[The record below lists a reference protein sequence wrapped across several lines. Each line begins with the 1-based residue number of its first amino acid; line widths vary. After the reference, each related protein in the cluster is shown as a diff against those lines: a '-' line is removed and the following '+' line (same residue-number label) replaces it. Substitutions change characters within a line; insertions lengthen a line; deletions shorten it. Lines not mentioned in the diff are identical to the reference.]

1 MHNVILGKAAGRA
14 LECLVRRR
22 VAAMRR
28 RSAPVVFAAVLACI
42 ALLASGCTTLVQ
54 GSASPV
60 AVDEPAADSSAVPE
74 APPVDEIS
82 WEDCT
87 DNVVDAVGGELERP
101 LTFECG
107 TTRVPKDYDNP
118 FDGEY
123 ELFLLRGVSTE
134 QSDRIGSLL
143 VNPGG
148 PGASGVDTAIGLAL
162 SLPEEILARFDIVG
176 FDPRGV
182 NLSSPVDCISDSVED
197 ALNAAEPTPRAADEI
212 DEALDMSEDV
222 GTACEDKYGDELG
235 NFNTTYTAR
244 DMDRLRE
251 ALGDEQ
257 LTYLGYSYGTTLGST
272 YAELFP
278 DRVRALVLDGAVD
291 PSKDDLQGSEGQAAG
306 FEQAFDAFAADC
318 VAQGADCP
326 AGMNPRALVY
336 ELLDQAEAAPISS
349 SGPDGRSATD
359 GLVFIG
365 VLGALYSQDAWPD
378 LAGALA
384 DARAGDS
391 AGILALADGYTGRRP
406 DGSYS
411 NLTDAN
417 IAINCAD
424 SDQTFTATEV
434 RGYIA
439 EWDVT
444 YPLYG
449 AALAKGLRTCTLW
462 EATRHPLPDRD
473 AAGSVPILVIGTEG
487 DPATP
492 YQGAVTMAEQ
502 LDGGVLLTW
511 EGEGHTAFPKTDCIT
526 DAVVGYLIDLV
537 APADGTS
544 CPA

>member
-1 MHNVILGKAAGRA
+1 M
-14 LECLVRRR
+14 
-22 VAAMRR
+22 
-28 RSAPVVFAAVLACI
+28 
-42 ALLASGCTTLVQ
+42 ALLASGCTTVVQ
-54 GSASPV
+54 GSATPTVPSRESVP
-60 AVDEPAADSSAVPE
+60 DSTAAPE
-74 APPVDEIS
+74 APPVDDIS

-87 DNVVDAVGGELERP
+87 DNVVQAVGEELERP

-118 FDGEY
+118 TEGDY

-148 PGASGVDTAIGLAL
+148 PGASGVNTAIALAL
-162 SLPEEILARFDIVG
+162 SLPLEILARFDIVG

-182 NLSSPVDCISDSVED
+182 GLSEPVECISDSFKDEI
-197 ALNAAEPTPRAADEI
+197 NAAEPTPRTAEEI
-212 DEALDMSEDV
+212 DEALDLSEEV
-222 GTACEDKYGDELG
+222 GSGCEDKYGDELG

-291 PSKDDLQGSEGQAAG
+291 PSKNDLQGSEGQAAG

-318 VAQGADCP
+318 AAQGADCP
-326 AGMNPRALVY
+326 AGPDPRALVY
-336 ELLDQAEAAPISS
+336 QLLDQAESSPIPS
-349 SGPDGRSATD
+349 SGPGGRSVSD
-359 GLVFIG
+359 GMVFLG

-378 LAGALA
+378 LAQALA
-384 DARAGDS
+384 DAQAGDS
-391 AGILALADGYTGRRP
+391 VGILALADGYTGRQD
-406 DGSYS
+406 DGSYP
-411 NLTDAN
+411 NLVDAN

-434 RGYIA
+434 REYIA
-439 EWDVT
+439 EWDIT

-449 AALAKGLRTCTLW
+449 AALASGLMTCTLW
-462 EATRHPLPDRD
+462 EATRHPLPERD
-473 AAGSVPILVIGTEG
+473 AAGSAPILVIGTEG

-492 YQGAVTMAEQ
+492 YAGAVTMAEQ
-502 LDGGVLLTW
+502 LEAGVLLTW

-526 DAVVGYLIDLV
+526 DAVVSYLIDLV
-537 APADGTS
+537 APADGTT

>member
-1 MHNVILGKAAGRA
+1 
-14 LECLVRRR
+14 
-22 VAAMRR
+22 MRR
-28 RSAPVVFAAVLACI
+28 GSTRSALAAALACI
-42 ALLASGCTTLVQ
+42 ALVVSGCTTLVA
-54 GSASPV
+54 GSAT
-60 AVDEPAADSSAVPE
+60 PAAPGAAADAPTTPAQ
-74 APPVDEIS
+74 APPVDDIA

-87 DNVVDAVGGELERP
+87 DNVERAVGGELDRP

-118 FDGEY
+118 TDGTY
-123 ELFLLRGVSTE
+123 ELFLLRGVSAE
-134 QSDRIGSLL
+134 QTDRIASLL

-148 PGASGVDTAIGLAL
+148 PGGSGVDTAIGL
-162 SLPEEILARFDIVG
+162 SLNLPMEVLARFDIVG

-182 NLSSPVDCISDSVED
+182 NLSSPVECLTDSFKDEI
-197 ALNAAEPTPRAADEI
+197 NAAEPTPRTAEEI
-212 DEALDMSEDV
+212 DDALDLSEEV
-222 GTACEDKYGDELG
+222 GDGCEDKYGEELG

-291 PSKDDLQGSEGQAAG
+291 PSKDDLESSEGQAAG
-306 FEQAFDAFAADC
+306 FEQAFDAFSADC
-318 VAQGADCP
+318 AAQGAGCP
-326 AGMNPRALVY
+326 AGPDPRALVY
-336 ELLDQAEAAPISS
+336 ELLDQAEGAPIPS

-359 GLVFIG
+359 GLVFLG

-378 LAGALA
+378 LARALA

-391 AGILALADGYTGRRP
+391 VGIVSLADGYSQRRE
-406 DGSYS
+406 DGTYP

-424 SDQTFTATEV
+424 SDQTFTPGEV
-434 RGYIA
+434 RDYVA
-439 EWDVT
+439 EWDAA
-444 YPLYG
+444 YPLFG
-449 AALAKGLRTCTLW
+449 AALASGLLTCTLW
-462 EATRHPLPDRD
+462 DATRHPLPERD
-473 AAGSVPILVIGTEG
+473 AVGSAPILVIGTEG

-492 YQGAVTMAEQ
+492 YEGAVTMAEQ
-502 LDGGVLLTW
+502 LEAGVLLTW

-526 DAVVGYLIDLV
+526 AAVVAYLIDLV
-537 APADGTS
+537 APADGTT

>member
-1 MHNVILGKAAGRA
+1 M
-14 LECLVRRR
+14 
-22 VAAMRR
+22 
-28 RSAPVVFAAVLACI
+28 
-42 ALLASGCTTLVQ
+42 ALLASGCTTVVQ
-54 GSASPV
+54 GSASP
-60 AVDEPAADSSAVPE
+60 AAGGAGAPDSAATPE
-74 APPVDEIS
+74 APPVDDIS

-87 DNVVDAVGGELERP
+87 DNVVQAVGGELERP

-107 TTRVPKDYDNP
+107 TTRVPRDYDNP
-118 FDGEY
+118 TEGEY

-134 QSDRIGSLL
+134 QTDRIGSLL

-148 PGASGVDTAIGLAL
+148 PGGSGVDTAIGLAL
-162 SLPEEILARFDIVG
+162 TLPLELLARFDIVG

-182 NLSSPVDCISDSVED
+182 GLSTPVECISDSLKD
-197 ALNAAEPTPRAADEI
+197 DINAAEPTPRSPEEI
-212 DEALDMSEDV
+212 DEALDLSEEV
-222 GTACEDKYGDELG
+222 GNGCEDKYGDELG

-291 PSKDDLQGSEGQAAG
+291 PSKNDLESTEGQAAG

-318 VAQGADCP
+318 AAQGAACP
-326 AGMNPRALVY
+326 AGSDPRALVY
-336 ELLDQAEAAPISS
+336 GLLDRAEASPIPS
-349 SGPDGRSATD
+349 SGSGGRSATD
-359 GLVFIG
+359 GLVFLG
-365 VLGALYSQDAWPD
+365 VLGALYSRDSWPV
-378 LAGALA
+378 LAQSLA

-391 AGILALADGYTGRRP
+391 VGLLELADGYSQRRD
-406 DGSYS
+406 DGTYP
-411 NLTDAN
+411 NLVDAN
-417 IAINCAD
+417 LAINCAD
-424 SDQTFTATEV
+424 GDQTFTATEV
-434 RGYIA
+434 REYIA

-449 AALAKGLRTCTLW
+449 AALASGLMTCTLW
-462 EATRHPLPDRD
+462 EATRHPLPERD
-473 AAGSVPILVIGTEG
+473 AAGSAPILVIGTEG

-492 YQGAVTMAEQ
+492 YEGALTMAEQ
-502 LDGGVLLTW
+502 LEAGVLLTW

-526 DAVVGYLIDLV
+526 DTVVSYLIDLV
-537 APADGTS
+537 APADGTT

>member
-1 MHNVILGKAAGRA
+1 
-14 LECLVRRR
+14 
-22 VAAMRR
+22 MRR
-28 RSAPVVFAAVLACI
+28 RSTASVVAAALASI
-42 ALLASGCTTLVQ
+42 ALLVSGCTTIVT

-60 AVDEPAADSSAVPE
+60 PVPGAEPDSTPAPE
-74 APPVDEIS
+74 APPVDDIA

-87 DNVVDAVGGELERP
+87 DNVERAVGGQLNRP

-107 TTRVPKDYDNP
+107 TTRVPRDYDNP
-118 FDGEY
+118 TGGDY

-134 QSDRIGSLL
+134 QTDRIGSLL

-162 SLPEEILARFDIVG
+162 SLPLELLDRFDIVG

-182 NLSSPVDCISDSVED
+182 GFSSPVECISDSFKDEI
-197 ALNAAEPTPRAADEI
+197 NAAEPTPRTPEEI
-212 DEALDMSEDV
+212 DEALDLSEEI
-222 GTACEDKYGDELG
+222 GAGCETRYGEELG

-291 PSKDDLQGSEGQAAG
+291 PSKDDLEGSEGQAAG

-318 VAQGADCP
+318 VAQGAACP
-326 AGMNPRALVY
+326 AGPDPRALVY
-336 ELLDQAEAAPISS
+336 ELLEGAEASPIPS
-349 SGPDGRSATD
+349 SGPGGRSATD

-365 VLGALYSQDAWPD
+365 VLGALYSQDAWP
-378 LAGALA
+378 ALA
-384 DARAGDS
+384 RSVADAQAGDS
-391 AGILALADGYTGRRP
+391 VGILDLADGYTRRLD
-406 DGSYS
+406 DGSYP
-411 NLTDAN
+411 NLIDAN

-424 SDQTFTATEV
+424 SDQTFTPNQV

-439 EWDVT
+439 EWDVS

-449 AALAKGLRTCTLW
+449 AALASGLMTCTLW
-462 EATRHPLPDRD
+462 EATRHPLPERD
-473 AAGSVPILVIGTEG
+473 AAGSAPILVIGTEG

-492 YQGAVTMAEQ
+492 YEGAVTMAEQ
-502 LDGGVLLTW
+502 LEAGVLLTW

-526 DAVVGYLIDLV
+526 DAVVGYLVALV
-537 APADGTS
+537 APADGTT

>member
-1 MHNVILGKAAGRA
+1 
-14 LECLVRRR
+14 
-22 VAAMRR
+22 MRR
-28 RSAPVVFAAVLACI
+28 RSPPFVFAAALTAL
-42 ALLASGCTTLVQ
+42 ALLSGGCTTVVQ
-54 GSASPV
+54 GSASPA
-60 AVDEPAADSSAVPE
+60 AVGETAPDSTEVPQ
-74 APPVDEIS
+74 APPVDNIS

-87 DNVVDAVGGELERP
+87 DNVVDAVGGELERS
-101 LTFECG
+101 LRFECG

-118 FDGEY
+118 TEGDY

-134 QSDRIGSLL
+134 QTDRIGSLL

-162 SLPEEILARFDIVG
+162 TLPEEILARFDIVG

-182 NLSSPVDCISDSVED
+182 GFSAPVECISD
-197 ALNAAEPTPRAADEI
+197 ALKDESYAAEPTPRSPEEI
-212 DEALDMSEDV
+212 DEAIDLYEEV
-222 GTACEDKYGDELG
+222 GDGCEAKYGDELG
-235 NFNTTYTAR
+235 NFNTTYTAL

-291 PSKDDLQGSEGQAAG
+291 PSKDDLESSEGQAAG

-318 VAQGADCP
+318 SSRGAECP
-326 AGMNPRALVY
+326 AGPDPRAQVY
-336 ELLDQAEAAPISS
+336 ELLDQAEASPIPS
-349 SGPDGRSATD
+349 SGPGGRFATD
-359 GLVFIG
+359 GLVFLG

-378 LAGALA
+378 LAQSLA
-384 DARAGDS
+384 DARGGDS
-391 AGILALADGYTGRRP
+391 VGILALADGYSRRQA

-434 RGYIA
+434 RGYVA
-439 EWDVT
+439 EWDSK
-444 YPLYG
+444 YPLFG
-449 AALAKGLRTCTLW
+449 AALASGLMTCTLW
-462 EATRHPLPDRD
+462 EATRHPLPERD
-473 AAGSVPILVIGTEG
+473 AARSAPILVVGTEG

-492 YQGAVTMAEQ
+492 YAGAVTMADQ
-502 LDGGVLLTW
+502 LEGGVLLTW
-511 EGEGHTAFPKTDCIT
+511 EGEGHTAFPKTECIT
-526 DAVVGYLIDLV
+526 DVVMEYLIDLV
-537 APADGTS
+537 APADGTT

>member
-1 MHNVILGKAAGRA
+1 M
-14 LECLVRRR
+14 RRL
-22 VAAMRR
+22 RR
-28 RSAPVVFAAVLACI
+28 RSVLGAVLACI
-42 ALLASGCTTLVQ
+42 ALLASGCTTVVT
-54 GSASPV
+54 GSASP
-60 AVDEPAADSSAVPE
+60 AAPADPAAEPAATSAPPQ
-74 APPVDEIS
+74 APPVDDIS

-87 DNVVDAVGGELERP
+87 DAVERAVGGELDRP

-118 FDGEY
+118 TDGEY
-123 ELFLLRGVSTE
+123 ELFLIRGVSTE
-134 QSDRIGSLL
+134 QTARIGSLL

-148 PGASGVDTAIGLAL
+148 PGASGVDTAVGLAL
-162 SLPEEILARFDIVG
+162 SLPLEILARFDIVG

-182 NLSSPVDCISDSVED
+182 GISDPVECLSD
-197 ALNAAEPTPRAADEI
+197 SFKDEIYASEPTPRTPEEI
-212 DEALDMSEDV
+212 DEALDLSEEV
-222 GTACEDKYGDELG
+222 GDGCEAKYGDELG

-291 PSKDDLQGSEGQAAG
+291 PSKDDLESSEGQAAG

-318 VAQGADCP
+318 AARGSACP
-326 AGMNPRALVY
+326 AGADPRTLVY
-336 ELLDQAEAAPISS
+336 QLLDQAEASPIPS
-349 SGPDGRSATD
+349 SGPDGRSASD
-359 GLVFIG
+359 GLVFTG
-365 VLGALYSQDAWPD
+365 VLSALYSQDAWPD
-378 LAGALA
+378 LARALA
-384 DARAGDS
+384 DAQAGDS
-391 AGILALADGYTGRRP
+391 AGILALADGYTRRQS
-406 DGSYS
+406 DGTYP

-424 SDQTFTATEV
+424 SDQTFTPSDV
-434 RGYIA
+434 REYIA

-449 AALAKGLRTCTLW
+449 AALASGLMTCTLW
-462 EATRHPLPDRD
+462 EATRHPLPERD
-473 AAGSVPILVIGTEG
+473 AAGSAPILVIGTEG

-492 YQGAVTMAEQ
+492 YEGAVTMAEQ
-502 LDGGVLLTW
+502 LEAGVLLTW

-526 DAVVGYLIDLV
+526 DAVVNYLIDLV
-537 APADGTS
+537 APTDGTT

>member
-1 MHNVILGKAAGRA
+1 
-14 LECLVRRR
+14 
-22 VAAMRR
+22 MRR
-28 RSAPVVFAAVLACI
+28 RAARSVLAAVLGSIVLLI
-42 ALLASGCTTLVQ
+42 AGCTTMTD
-54 GSASPV
+54 GRATPAAAGTAASPPS
-60 AVDEPAADSSAVPE
+60 ESVPE
-74 APPVDEIS
+74 APPVEDIS

-87 DNVVDAVGGELERP
+87 ANVETAVGGHLDRP
-101 LTFECG
+101 LTFQCG
-107 TTRVPKDYDNP
+107 TTHVPKDYDHPN
-118 FDGEY
+118 DGVY
-123 ELFLLRGVSTE
+123 ELFLLRAVSTE
-134 QSDRIGSLL
+134 QTDRIGSLV

-162 SLPEEILARFDIVG
+162 TLPLEIPAHFDIVG

-182 NLSSPVDCISDSVED
+182 GFSAPVECISDSFKDE
-197 ALNAAEPTPRAADEI
+197 LNAAEPTPRTPEEI
-212 DEALDMSEDV
+212 DDALDLSAEIAD
-222 GTACEDKYGDELG
+222 GCEAEYGDELA

-291 PSKDDLQGSEGQAAG
+291 PTKDDLESSEGQAAG

-318 VAQGADCP
+318 VSQAGACP
-326 AGMNPRALVY
+326 AGPDPRALVY
-336 ELLDQAEAAPISS
+336 QLLDQAEASPIPS
-349 SGPDGRSATD
+349 SGPSGRTATD
-359 GLVFIG
+359 GLVFTG

-378 LAGALA
+378 LARSLA

-391 AGILALADGYTGRRP
+391 VGILALADGYSRRQP
-406 DGSYS
+406 DGSYP

-417 IAINCAD
+417 IAINCDD
-424 SDQTFTATEV
+424 SNETFTRNQVT
-434 RGYIA
+434 GYIA
-439 EWDVT
+439 DWDAA
-444 YPLYG
+444 YPLFG
-449 AALAKGLRTCTLW
+449 AALASGLLTCTMW
-462 EATRHPLPDRD
+462 HATRHPLPERD
-473 AAGSVPILVIGTEG
+473 AAGSAPILVVGTIG

-502 LDGGVLLTW
+502 LQAGVLLTW

-526 DAVVGYLIDLV
+526 NAVVGYLVDLTV
-537 APADGTS
+537 PDDGTT

>member
-1 MHNVILGKAAGRA
+1 
-14 LECLVRRR
+14 
-22 VAAMRR
+22 MRR
-28 RSAPVVFAAVLACI
+28 RSTHSVLVAVLAFL
-42 ALLASGCTTLVQ
+42 ALLASGCTTLAA
-54 GSASPV
+54 GSASP
-60 AVDEPAADSSAVPE
+60 AAPGATAADENA
-74 APPVDEIS
+74 APPQAPPADDIS

-87 DNVVDAVGGELERP
+87 DNVERAVGGELDRP

-107 TTRVPKDYDNP
+107 TTLVPKDYDNP
-118 FDGEY
+118 TDGDY

-134 QSDRIGSLL
+134 QGDRIGSLL

-162 SLPEEILARFDIVG
+162 GLPDEILARFDIVG

-182 NLSSPVDCISDSVED
+182 GFSAPVECLSDSFKDEI
-197 ALNAAEPTPRAADEI
+197 NAAEPTPRSPEEI
-212 DEALDMSEDV
+212 DEALDLSEEIGDE
-222 GTACEDKYGDELG
+222 CENKYGDELG

-257 LTYLGYSYGTTLGST
+257 LSYLGYSYGTTLGST

-291 PSKDDLQGSEGQAAG
+291 PSKDDLESSEGQAAG

-318 VAQGADCP
+318 AAQGSACP
-326 AGMNPRALVY
+326 AGPDPRNLVY
-336 ELLDQAEAAPISS
+336 QLLDQAEAAPIPS
-349 SGPDGRSATD
+349 SGPDGRSASD

-378 LAGALA
+378 LAQALA
-384 DARAGDS
+384 TAQSGDS
-391 AGILALADGYTGRRP
+391 VEILELADGYTRRLD
-406 DGSYS
+406 DGTYP

-424 SDQTFTATEV
+424 SDQTFTANEV

-439 EWDVT
+439 EWDIS

-449 AALAKGLRTCTLW
+449 AALASGLLTCTLW
-462 EATRHPLPDRD
+462 DATRHPLPDRD
-473 AAGSVPILVIGTEG
+473 AAGSAPILVIGTEG

-492 YQGAVTMAEQ
+492 YEGAVTMAEQ
-502 LDGGVLLTW
+502 LEAGVLLTW
-511 EGEGHTAFPKTDCIT
+511 QGEGHTAFPKTDCIT
-526 DAVVGYLIDLV
+526 DAVVEYLVDLV
-537 APADGTS
+537 APADGTT

>member
-1 MHNVILGKAAGRA
+1 
-14 LECLVRRR
+14 
-22 VAAMRR
+22 MRR
-28 RSAPVVFAAVLACI
+28 QRPRSILAAVLGCI
-42 ALLASGCTTLVQ
+42 ALLASGCTTVVA
-54 GSASPV
+54 GSASP
-60 AVDEPAADSSAVPE
+60 AAGDSAADPTDAPLP
-74 APPVDEIS
+74 APPVDDIA

-87 DNVVDAVGGELERP
+87 DNVERAVGGELDRP

-118 FDGEY
+118 TDGTY
-123 ELFLLRGVSTE
+123 ELFLIRGVSAE
-134 QSDRIGSLL
+134 QTDRIGSLL

-148 PGASGVDTAIGLAL
+148 PGGSGVDTAIGLAL
-162 SLPEEILARFDIVG
+162 SLPLEILARFDIVG

-182 NLSSPVDCISDSVED
+182 NLSSPVECLSDSFKDEI
-197 ALNAAEPTPRAADEI
+197 NAAEPTPRTAEEI
-212 DEALDMSEDV
+212 DDALDLSEEIGD
-222 GTACEDKYGDELG
+222 GCEDKYGEELG

-291 PSKDDLQGSEGQAAG
+291 PSKNDLEGSEGQAAG

-318 VAQGADCP
+318 VAQGAACP
-326 AGMNPRALVY
+326 AGSDPRSLVY
-336 ELLDQAEAAPISS
+336 QLLEAAEADPIPS

-359 GLVFIG
+359 GLVFLG
-365 VLGALYSQDAWPD
+365 VLGALYSQDAWPT
-378 LAGALA
+378 LAQALA
-384 DARAGDS
+384 DAQAGDA
-391 AGILALADGYTGRRP
+391 AGILDLADGYSQRRE
-406 DGSYS
+406 DGTYP
-411 NLTDAN
+411 NLIDAN

-424 SDQTFTATEV
+424 SDQIFTATEV
-434 RGYIA
+434 RDYIA
-439 EWDVT
+439 EWDVD

-449 AALAKGLRTCTLW
+449 AALASGLLTCTLW
-462 EATRHPLPDRD
+462 EATRHPLPERD
-473 AAGSVPILVIGTEG
+473 AAGSAPILVIGTEG

-492 YQGAVTMAEQ
+492 YEGAVVMADQ
-502 LDGGVLLTW
+502 LEAGVLLTW

-526 DAVVGYLIDLV
+526 DAVVGYLVDLT
-537 APADGTS
+537 APTDGTT

>member
-1 MHNVILGKAAGRA
+1 M
-14 LECLVRRR
+14 
-22 VAAMRR
+22 
-28 RSAPVVFAAVLACI
+28 
-42 ALLASGCTTLVQ
+42 ALLASGCTTVVQ
-54 GSASPV
+54 GSASP
-60 AVDEPAADSSAVPE
+60 AAAGGPAPEPTATPQ

-87 DNVVDAVGGELERP
+87 DNVVEAVGGELDRP

-118 FDGEY
+118 TEGEY
-123 ELFLLRGVSTE
+123 ELFLLRGVSAE
-134 QSDRIGSLL
+134 QSERIGSLL

-148 PGASGVDTAIGLAL
+148 PGGSGVNTAIDLAL
-162 SLPEEILARFDIVG
+162 RLPLEVLARFDIVG

-182 NLSSPVDCISDSVED
+182 GFSDPVECISDSFKEEV
-197 ALNAAEPTPRAADEI
+197 NAAEPTPRTAEEI
-212 DEALDMSEDV
+212 DGALDLSEEV
-222 GTACEDKYGDELG
+222 GNGCEDKYGDELG

-291 PSKDDLQGSEGQAAG
+291 PSKDDLESSEGQAAG
-306 FEQAFDAFAADC
+306 FEQAFDAFAQDC
-318 VAQGADCP
+318 AQQGADCP
-326 AGMNPRALVY
+326 AGPDPRALVY
-336 ELLDQAEAAPISS
+336 ELLDQAEASPIPS

-359 GLVFIG
+359 GLVFLGI
-365 VLGALYSQDAWPD
+365 LGALYSQDAWPD
-378 LAGALA
+378 LAQALV
-384 DARAGDS
+384 DASAGDS
-391 AGILALADGYTGRRP
+391 VGIIALSDGYTGRQD
-406 DGSYS
+406 DGTYP
-411 NLTDAN
+411 NLIDAN

-439 EWDVT
+439 EWDVS

-449 AALAKGLRTCTLW
+449 AALASGLMTCTLW
-462 EATRHPLPDRD
+462 EATRHPLPERD
-473 AAGSVPILVIGTEG
+473 AAGSAPILVIGTEG

-492 YQGAVTMAEQ
+492 YEGAVTMAEQ
-502 LDGGVLLTW
+502 LEAGVLLTW

-526 DAVVGYLIDLV
+526 DAVISYLIDLV
-537 APADGTS
+537 APADGTT